1 MKTQE
6 HSDLHYNKRISILIL
21 NQIIVRIVQVIF
33 YYL

>member
-1 MKTQE
+1 MQTQE

-21 NQIIVRIVQVIF
+21 NQIIVKIVQVIF